1 MLAPPHILKKTNLAE
16 HCEVGCLL
24 CEGVKKGERESK
36 HTISSPTSTIIRRR
50 RTRIVMTPDEC
61 AGSRDVAEVV
71 ARAVVALLAYG
82 FAGKG
87 EGEEGE

>member
-1 MLAPPHILKKTNLAE
+1 
-16 HCEVGCLL
+16 
-24 CEGVKKGERESK
+24 
-36 HTISSPTSTIIRRR
+36 
-50 RTRIVMTPDEC
+50 MTPDEC